1 MHQDFWMA
9 VMNHKNQ
16 ESMDIMRKM
25 REKVGNYV
33 DSLWDK
39 ITHVDVQVDHVDVAV
54 EDMADQASAIEN
66 SSMMR
71 NSKKDSTD
79 LAEKVRLH
87 L

>member
-1 MHQDFWMA
+1 MA
-9 VMNHKNQ
+9 VMNHRNQ

-54 EDMADQASAIEN
+54 EDMAA
-66 SSMMR
+66 
-71 NSKKDSTD
+71 
-79 LAEKVRLH
+79 
-87 L
+87 